1 MTAAAPDRIGT
12 AAQKWAEFGLGCKEK
27 FLMLKEFRID

>member
-12 AAQKWAEFGLGCKEK
+12 AAQKWVESGPGCKEK
-27 FLMLKEFRID
+27 ILMLKEFRID